1 MIGRK
6 WPDNALQNWLN
17 EKANYYE
24 QPSFIVDDPISVP
37 HRFSKKQD
45 IEIAAFLTAIIS
57 WGLRKSII
65 QNSLRLMQLMDN
77 APHQFVVYHSDKD
90 LKRFAGYVH
99 RTFNETDLLYF
110 IYFLRQ
116 HYRQHESLED
126 AFVNVQT
133 NTIEQSLIHF
143 HNYFFDSEYAPQ
155 RTRKHISTP
164 QRHSACKRINMFL
177 RWMVRSPAK
186 GVDFGLWKKI
196 KPSQLICPLDVHVQ
210 RVALELK
217 LLHRKQSD
225 WKAAVEL
232 TEALKKLDPED
243 PVKYDYALFSIGV
256 IEKWHL

>member
-133 NTIEQSLIHF
+133 NTIEQSLIPKLSLAK
-143 HNYFFDSEYAPQ
+143 FF
-155 RTRKHISTP
+155 
-164 QRHSACKRINMFL
+164 
-177 RWMVRSPAK
+177 
-186 GVDFGLWKKI
+186 
-196 KPSQLICPLDVHVQ
+196 
-210 RVALELK
+210 
-217 LLHRKQSD
+217 
-225 WKAAVEL
+225 
-232 TEALKKLDPED
+232 
-243 PVKYDYALFSIGV
+243 
-256 IEKWHL
+256 